1 MSLADGTGGASSVRA
16 APLPT
21 LGPVRTITRSPAL
34 VVAVLLASVA
44 SGCAGGEDLQG
55 ELDTLEASVE
65 ARAEQDAALAER
77 VDSLEAELAE
87 LTAPPDEDEG
97 EDPLVAIQAR
107 LDQLEDQLTAL
118 EGSAATTAEATAA
131 ADAAAEA
138 AATDLRATLDG
149 VRTATDELR
158 GQVEELRTLYESLRD
173 RLDRHDRG
181 HP

>member
-1 MSLADGTGGASSVRA
+1 MWPGDRTCGASSVRA
-16 APLPT
+16 AGLPT
-21 LGPVRTITRSPAL
+21 LGPVRTLPRSPAL
-34 VVAVLLASVA
+34 AVAALLALGVSA
-44 SGCAGGEDLQG
+44 CAGGEDDLQG
-55 ELDTLEASVE
+55 ELDALEASVE
-65 ARAEQDAALAER
+65 ARAEEDAALVER
-77 VDSLEAELAE
+77 IESLEAELAE
-87 LTAPPDEDEG
+87 LTAPPEDDA
-97 EDPLVAIQAR
+97 EDPLVTLQGR
-107 LDQLEDQLTAL
+107 LDDLEDQLTAL

-158 GQVEELRTLYESLRD
+158 GEVEELRTLYESLRD

>member
-1 MSLADGTGGASSVRA
+1 MAGDRTCGASSVRA
-16 APLPT
+16 AELPT
-21 LGPVRTITRSPAL
+21 LGPVRILPRSPAL
-34 VVAVLLASVA
+34 AVAALLALGVS
-44 SGCAGGEDLQG
+44 CAGGEDDLQG
-55 ELDTLEASVE
+55 ELDALEASVE
-65 ARAEQDAALAER
+65 ARAEEEAALVER
-77 VDSLEAELAE
+77 IESLEAELAE
-87 LTAPPDEDEG
+87 LTAPPEDDA
-97 EDPLVAIQAR
+97 EDPLVTLQGR
-107 LDQLEDQLTAL
+107 LDDLEDQLTAL

-158 GQVEELRTLYESLRD
+158 GEVEELRTLYGSLRD